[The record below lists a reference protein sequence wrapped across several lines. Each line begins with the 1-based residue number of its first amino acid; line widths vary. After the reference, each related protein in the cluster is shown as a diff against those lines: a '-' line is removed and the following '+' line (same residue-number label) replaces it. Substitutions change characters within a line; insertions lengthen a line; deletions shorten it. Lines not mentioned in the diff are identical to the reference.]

1 MAKNYGEW
9 IELNNEITQ
18 LDESGKNKLYK
29 DKEALKEY
37 EDYVKSNTREFDNEV
52 DRVRVLTK
60 EGSYDKVLDKVPDT
74 IIKEMTE
81 LAYSFNFKFQS
92 FMACQKFYESYAVV
106 QYDKD
111 DNVVFV
117 EDYEQHNVRVAL
129 YLFQDDYAKARDML
143 IQLMEQTLQ
152 PATPTYL
159 HSGKGNRGE
168 LSSCYIFVVDD
179 TIESINFVA
188 NSVRNASKNSG
199 GVSVEASR
207 IRPKGATVQ
216 GNPNASQGV
225 IPFAK
230 NIEQGVSHFN
240 QAGMRQGSAVV
251 YLNIFHQDI
260 EDFLSSKK
268 INASEKVRLD
278 TLSLGV
284 TIPNKFME
292 LVKEDKP
299 LYTFDTSNLYDVT
312 GKHLDEIDFN
322 EEYDSLV
329 ENDNIKKKKLNARD
343 LMTDIAKTQ
352 LESGYPYVFYID
364 NANDNHPLK
373 GIGKVRA
380 SNLCTEIAQLQE
392 VSDIHPYME
401 SDKDNIGRDVICTLA
416 SLNLVN
422 VVEKGLLEESVDMG
436 MRSLSNVTDMM
447 YLPFLPSV
455 NKANDE
461 LHAVGLGS
469 LNLHG
474 LLAKNMISYGSLEA
488 LDLINSLYSAIN
500 YNSIKSSMHIA
511 KEKGKSFKGFEKSEY
526 ANGNYFKPYIN
537 KSNEPTTQKAKEV
550 LEKVY
555 IPSQDDWEQLA
566 KDVKRYGLYNAYRR
580 AEAPTQSISYVQNAT
595 ASIMPVPSAIENR
608 QYGDMETYYPM
619 PFLSPITQ
627 FFYDNET
634 AYKLDNKKIIN
645 TGAVVQKHTDQAVS
659 TILYVESEIPTNK
672 LVSLYYY
679 AWSKG
684 LKSLYYTR
692 SRKLEVIECE
702 TCSV

>member
-1 MAKNYGEW
+1 
-9 IELNNEITQ
+9 
-18 LDESGKNKLYK
+18 
-29 DKEALKEY
+29 
-37 EDYVKSNTREFDNEV
+37 
-52 DRVRVLTK
+52 
-60 EGSYDKVLDKVPDT
+60 
-74 IIKEMTE
+74 
-81 LAYSFNFKFQS
+81 
-92 FMACQKFYESYAVV
+92 
-106 QYDKD
+106 
-111 DNVVFV
+111 
-117 EDYEQHNVRVAL
+117 
-129 YLFQDDYAKARDML
+129 
-143 IQLMEQTLQ
+143 
-152 PATPTYL
+152 
-159 HSGKGNRGE
+159 
-168 LSSCYIFVVDD
+168 
-179 TIESINFVA
+179 
-188 NSVRNASKNSG
+188 
-199 GVSVEASR
+199 
-207 IRPKGATVQ
+207 
-216 GNPNASQGV
+216 
-225 IPFAK
+225 
-230 NIEQGVSHFN
+230 
-240 QAGMRQGSAVV
+240 
-251 YLNIFHQDI
+251 
-260 EDFLSSKK
+260 
-268 INASEKVRLD
+268 
-278 TLSLGV
+278 
-284 TIPNKFME
+284 
-292 LVKEDKP
+292 
-299 LYTFDTSNLYDVT
+299 
-312 GKHLDEIDFN
+312 
-322 EEYDSLV
+322 
-329 ENDNIKKKKLNARD
+329 
-343 LMTDIAKTQ
+343 
-352 LESGYPYVFYID
+352 
-364 NANDNHPLK
+364 
-373 GIGKVRA
+373 
-380 SNLCTEIAQLQE
+380 
-392 VSDIHPYME
+392 ME

-474 LLAKNMISYGSLEA
+474 LLAKNMINYGSLEA

-511 KEKGKSFKGFEKSEY
+511 KEKGKSFKGFEKSDY